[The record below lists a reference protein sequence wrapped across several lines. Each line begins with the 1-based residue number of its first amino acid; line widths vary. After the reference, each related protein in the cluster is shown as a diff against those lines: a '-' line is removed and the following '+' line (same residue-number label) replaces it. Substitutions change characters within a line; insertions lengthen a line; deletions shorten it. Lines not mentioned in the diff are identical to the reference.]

1 MLTENELDV
10 GKCWLIC
17 KIGERVKK
25 KQTVLERLKAFF
37 EKYFGLGIDSFGD
50 EYDKTSYENTESQLK
65 LAAEEQEV
73 FGE

>member
-1 MLTENELDV
+1 
-10 GKCWLIC
+10 LIC
-17 KIGERVKK
+17 KIGEPVKK

-65 LAAEEQEV
+65 LAAEEQELL
-73 FGE
+73 GE

>member
-1 MLTENELDV
+1 
-10 GKCWLIC
+10 LIC
-17 KIGERVKK
+17 NIGERVKK

-65 LAAEEQEV
+65 LAAEEQELL
-73 FGE
+73 GE

>member
-1 MLTENELDV
+1 MDV

-65 LAAEEQEV
+65 LAAEEQEM
-73 FGE
+73 FGELAP

>member
-1 MLTENELDV
+1 MDV

-37 EKYFGLGIDSFGD
+37 EKYFGLRIDSFGD

-65 LAAEEQEV
+65 LAAEEQEM

>member
-1 MLTENELDV
+1 MLTENATVV

-65 LAAEEQEV
+65 LAAEEQEM

>member
-1 MLTENELDV
+1 MDV

-25 KQTVLERLKAFF
+25 KQTVLEGLKAFF

-50 EYDKTSYENTESQLK
+50 EYDKTSYENTESQ
-65 LAAEEQEV
+65 
-73 FGE
+73 

>member
-1 MLTENELDV
+1 MDI

-65 LAAEEQEV
+65 LAAEEQEML
-73 FGE
+73 GE

>member
-1 MLTENELDV
+1 MDV

-65 LAAEEQEV
+65 LAAEEQELL
-73 FGE
+73 GE